1 MSKEI
6 NIKDFATLDIRVGT
20 ILAAEP
26 APDAKVP
33 AYHLK
38 IDFGPLGTR
47 RSSARITD
55 HYRPEELVGS
65 QILAVV
71 NFPPKQI
78 GRFKS
83 EVLVLGGYQP
93 DGSVKLLRPDKPIT
107 AGARVR

>member
-1 MSKEI
+1 MSENI
-6 NIKDFATLDIRVGT
+6 NIKDFASLDIRVGT
-20 ILAAEP
+20 ILTAEP

-38 IDFGPLGTR
+38 IDFGILGTR
-47 RSSARITD
+47 RSRARITD

-78 GRFKS
+78 GRFRS
-83 EVLVLGGYQP
+83 EVLVLGGYEP
-93 DGSVKLLRPDKPIT
+93 DGSVKLLRPEKPIT
-107 AGARVR
+107 NGARVR

>member
-1 MSKEI
+1 MGENI
-6 NIKDFATLDIRVGT
+6 NIKDFASLDIRVGT
-20 ILAAEP
+20 ILAAAP

-33 AYHLK
+33 AYHLE
-38 IDFGPLGTR
+38 IDFGALGTR

-78 GRFKS
+78 GHFRS
-83 EVLVLGGYQP
+83 EVLVLGGYEP

-107 AGARVR
+107 NGARVR

>member
-1 MSKEI
+1 MGKNI
-6 NIKDFATLDIRVGT
+6 NIKDFGSLDIRVGT
-20 ILAAEP
+20 ILAAAP

-33 AYHLK
+33 AYHLE
-38 IDFGPLGTR
+38 IDFGALGTR

-78 GRFKS
+78 GHFRS
-83 EVLVLGGYQP
+83 EVLVLGGYEP

-107 AGARVR
+107 NGARVR